1 MILLPAA
8 VLWPVYSSQ
17 TDYLFYFE
25 NILLIVLSVLFVR
38 YIFFLNFTWIRNTI
52 IPKLILLFAGIVS
65 AVYSFIVL
73 NDFMGFYSD
82 NGIYHSLDSMEL
94 SRQYFLGNYIYS
106 QFVFFASFTIVTGFI
121 LPVRMLVSVWRVY
134 NTGRE

>member
-106 QFVFFASFTIVTGFI
+106 QFVFFASFTIVTGLI